1 MKIAYIAAAVAG
13 AAVTIP
19 YLMLQSSSGPLSVLS
34 VTSEPAFSLIPL
46 MLAFYASKKEG
57 FPFVKSARWF
67 AFGFLFW
74 FLGEAVYS
82 FYALF
87 LGVAI
92 PFPSIADIFWLAG
105 YPLVLV
111 GMAAFLLHFRF
122 AVTGKSLMMAVG
134 VSTVATGLIAV
145 FLIIPVTSISS
156 DLVSNIVGLA
166 YPIMDIAL
174 LYAPIVGVLLFRGG
188 RLAHGWYW
196 LAAGAILF
204 SFADILFSYLTA
216 NGAYYGGHPLEL
228 LYDYGYICFG
238 LGLCSSLKT
247 FQG

>member
-1 MKIAYIAAAVAG
+1 
-13 AAVTIP
+13 
-19 YLMLQSSSGPLSVLS
+19 
-34 VTSEPAFSLIPL
+34 
-46 MLAFYASKKEG
+46 
-57 FPFVKSARWF
+57 
-67 AFGFLFW
+67 
-74 FLGEAVYS
+74 
-82 FYALF
+82 
-87 LGVAI
+87 
-92 PFPSIADIFWLAG
+92 
-105 YPLVLV
+105 
-111 GMAAFLLHFRF
+111 
-122 AVTGKSLMMAVG
+122 MMAVG
-134 VSTVATGLIAV
+134 VATAATGLIAV
-145 FLIIPVTSISS
+145 FLIIPVISISS
-156 DLVSNIVGLA
+156 DFVSDIVGFA

-174 LYAPIVGVLLFRGG
+174 LYVPIVGILLFRGG